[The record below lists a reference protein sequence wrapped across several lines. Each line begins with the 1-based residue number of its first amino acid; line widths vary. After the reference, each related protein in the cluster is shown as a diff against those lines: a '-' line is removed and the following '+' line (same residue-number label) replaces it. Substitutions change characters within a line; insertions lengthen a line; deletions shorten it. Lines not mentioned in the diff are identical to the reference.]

1 MKNVFISKN
10 PLLQHRLTMM
20 RDKDTPVE
28 VFRLLMKESGALLGY
43 ELAGSLQSQSRTIET
58 PLEVIDAPFFNQTI
72 VFVAILRAAL
82 GYVDGLIQYFPKSN
96 IGHLGMYRD
105 EMTLK
110 PVWYYKNLPKNLGNS
125 VVVLTDPML
134 ATGGSILA
142 GIEFLKEQGCTDNIR
157 VASLIAAPEGV
168 KNVHAK
174 YPETPIH
181 LAALDRQLNENGYI
195 LPGLGDAGDRQYG
208 TM

>member
-1 MKNVFISKN
+1 
-10 PLLQHRLTMM
+10 MM